1 MSVLNEYKIDYN
13 LINEF
18 DCEKLKLFGFAPIK
32 KDDFLIVVAQ
42 TVHANLEYL
51 TTKYHLPIQCV
62 CVEQSELYFLLENS
76 FLKQKIYDNAL
87 KSIGIS
93 DYTSSYI
100 NDFLS
105 FLIEFSIIKN
115 ASDIHIEAQQDALT
129 IRLRIDGLLQHFF
142 RFELTFFS
150 VISSV
155 IKLLS
160 SMDITQKRVA
170 QNGRFSKAISN
181 KDELYDF
188 RVSVMPT
195 INGESIVIR
204 ILDKKS
210 VNTSLD
216 CLGFNP
222 TLLQILK
229 TSIQTMQ
236 GLILV
241 TGPTGS
247 GKTTTLYSILK
258 ELNSINKKIIT
269 IEDPVEY
276 HIENIQQIAVNSEI
290 NLGFSEILRDVLR
303 QDPDIIMIGE
313 IRDINS
319 LKIAIQAALT
329 GHLVLA
335 TLHAND
341 SILTIHRL
349 LDLEAE
355 PFLIASTLK
364 AVISQRLA
372 LKLCE
377 ECKQGIASETAIQEF
392 EAKGCEKC
400 NLTGYQ
406 SRVMINE
413 ILVMD
418 ETIASMIIKHQDTVQ
433 ILDYA
438 KQHGFKTLFE
448 NGLEKVKEGTTS
460 LKEVYKVTR
469 F

>member
-1 MSVLNEYKIDYN
+1 MSILNQYTIDYN
-13 LINEF
+13 LIGEF
-18 DCEKLKLFGFAPIK
+18 DGEKLKYFGFAPIQ
-32 KDDFLIVVAQ
+32 KDDFLIIVVHIP
-42 TVHANLEYL
+42 HANLEYL
-51 TTKYHLPIQCV
+51 TTQYHLPIHTIAI
-62 CVEQSELYFLLENS
+62 EESELLFLLENS
-76 FLKQKIYDNAL
+76 TLKAKIYANAL
-87 KSIGIS
+87 NSIGIS

-100 NDFLS
+100 NNFLLYLIDFAIL
-105 FLIEFSIIKN
+105 KN
-115 ASDIHIEAQQDALT
+115 ASDIHIETQKEALT

-142 RFELTFFS
+142 RFDWEFYP

-160 SMDITQKRVA
+160 SMDITQKRIS
-170 QNGRFSKAISN
+170 QNGRFSKMVTN
-181 KDELYDF
+181 NEVYDF

-195 INGESIVIR
+195 INGESIVLR

-216 CLGFNP
+216 YLGFDAEML
-222 TLLQILK
+222 TLLK
-229 TSIQTMQ
+229 KSIHAVQ

-290 NLGFSEILRDVLR
+290 NLGFTEILRDVLR

-313 IRDINS
+313 IRDISS
-319 LKIAIQAALT
+319 LKIAIQASLT

-341 SILTIHRL
+341 SISTINRL

-364 AVISQRLA
+364 AIISQRLV

-377 ECKQGIASETAIQEF
+377 SCKVLCDDSGVREF

-406 SRVMINE
+406 NRVMVNE
-413 ILVMD
+413 ILPLD
-418 ETIASMIIKHQDTVQ
+418 ERMASMIIKQQSSAD
-433 ILDYA
+433 ILEYA
-438 KQHGFKTLFE
+438 KNKGFKTLFD
-448 NGLEKVKEGTTS
+448 NALEKVKEGTTS

>member
-1 MSVLNEYKIDYN
+1 MSILNQYIIDYN
-13 LINEF
+13 LMAEF
-18 DCEKLKLFGFAPIK
+18 DCEKLKLFGFAPIQ
-32 KDDFLIVVAQ
+32 KDDFLISVAQ
-42 TVHANLEYL
+42 TAHANLEYL
-51 TTKYHLPIQCV
+51 TTKYHLPIYRITIQ
-62 CVEQSELYFLLENS
+62 ESELLFLLENS
-76 FLKQKIYDNAL
+76 ALKTKIYANAL

-100 NDFLS
+100 NDFLLY
-105 FLIEFSIIKN
+105 LIEFAILKN
-115 ASDIHIEAQQDALT
+115 ASDIHIETQKEALT
-129 IRLRIDGLLQHFF
+129 VRLRIDGLLQHFF
-142 RFELTFFS
+142 RFERLFYP

-160 SMDITQKRVA
+160 SMDITQKRIS
-170 QNGRFSKAISN
+170 QNGRFSKMVTN
-181 KDELYDF
+181 NEVYDF
-188 RVSVMPT
+188 RVSIMPT
-195 INGESIVIR
+195 INGESIVMR

-210 VNTSLD
+210 VDTSLD
-216 CLGFNP
+216 GLGFDNNTL
-222 TLLQILK
+222 TLLK
-229 TSIQTMQ
+229 KSINTLQ

-258 ELNSINKKIIT
+258 EVNSINKKIIT

-313 IRDINS
+313 IRDISS
-319 LKIAIQAALT
+319 LKIAIQASLT

-341 SILTIHRL
+341 SISTINRL

-364 AVISQRLA
+364 AIISQRLV

-377 ECKQGIASETAIQEF
+377 ACKTLGSNSSWREF

-406 SRVMINE
+406 NRVMVNE

-418 ETIASMIIKHQDTVQ
+418 ETMASMIIKHQSSPD
-433 ILDYA
+433 ILEYA
-438 KQHGFKTLFE
+438 KNKGFKTLFE
-448 NGLEKVKEGTTS
+448 NAFEKVKDGITS

>member
-1 MSVLNEYKIDYN
+1 MSILNGYIIDYN

-18 DCEKLKLFGFAPIK
+18 DVNQLKAYGFAPIQ
-32 KDDFLIVVAQ
+32 KDDFLIRVVQ
-42 TVHANLEYL
+42 IHNANLNYL
-51 TTKYHLPIQCV
+51 SQHYHLPLQPII
-62 CVEQSELYFLLENS
+62 VEQKELFFLLDQCE
-76 FLKQKIYDNAL
+76 LKQRIYDNAL

-100 NDFLS
+100 NDFLLY
-105 FLIEFSIIKN
+105 LIEFSILKN
-115 ASDIHIEAQQDALT
+115 ASDIHIETQKEALT
-129 IRLRIDGLLQHFF
+129 IRLRIDGLLQQFF
-142 RFELTFFS
+142 RFQWEFYP

-160 SMDITQKRVA
+160 SMDITQKRIS
-170 QNGRFSKAISN
+170 QNGRFSQKMHSN
-181 KDELYDF
+181 EVYDF

-195 INGESIVIR
+195 INGESIVVR

-210 VNTSLD
+210 VNTQLES
-216 CLGFNP
+216 LGFEP
-222 TLLQILK
+222 TILEIVK
-229 TSIQTMQ
+229 KSISAAQ

-258 ELNSINKKIIT
+258 ELNSISKKIIT

-303 QDPDIIMIGE
+303 QDPDVIMIGE
-313 IRDINS
+313 IRDFSS
-319 LKIAIQAALT
+319 LKIAIQASLT

-341 SILTIHRL
+341 SLSTINRL

-364 AVISQRLA
+364 AILSQRLV
-372 LKLCE
+372 LNLCE
-377 ECKQGIASETAIQEF
+377 ACKEIVQGEYR
-392 EAKGCEKC
+392 AKGCEKC

-406 SRVMINE
+406 NRSMINE
-413 ILVMD
+413 IFVID
-418 ETIASMIIKHQDTVQ
+418 EEIASMIIQQKEMADM
-433 ILDYA
+433 LEYA
-438 KQHGFKTLFE
+438 KNKGFKTLFE
-448 NGLEKVKEGTTS
+448 NGVQKVKQGVTT
-460 LKEVYKVTR
+460 LQEVYKVTR

>member
-1 MSVLNEYKIDYN
+1 MSILNNYSIDYH
-13 LINEF
+13 LIGKF
-18 DCEKLKLFGFAPIK
+18 DVALLKEFGFAPIL
-32 KDDFLIVVAQ
+32 KDDFLLTVAQ
-42 TVHANLEYL
+42 IKSANLNYL
-51 TTKYHLPIQCV
+51 STQYHLPIRSIFI
-62 CVEQSELYFLLENS
+62 EQSELLFLLENS
-76 FLKQKIYDNAL
+76 ILKEKIYVNAL

-100 NDFLS
+100 NDFLLY
-105 FLIEFSIIKN
+105 LIEFAILKN
-115 ASDIHIEAQQDALT
+115 ASDIHIETQKEALT

-142 RFELTFFS
+142 RFGLEFYP
-150 VISSV
+150 VVSSV

-160 SMDITQKRVA
+160 SMDITQKRIA
-170 QNGRFSKAISN
+170 QNGRFSKMVTN
-181 KDELYDF
+181 NEVYDF
-188 RVSVMPT
+188 RVSIMPT
-195 INGESIVIR
+195 INGESIVMR

-216 CLGFNP
+216 GLGFDNAML
-222 TLLQILK
+222 TLLK
-229 TSIQTMQ
+229 KSIHTLQ

-276 HIENIQQIAVNSEI
+276 HIENIQQIAVKSEI
-290 NLGFSEILRDVLR
+290 NLGFAEILRDVLR

-313 IRDINS
+313 IRDVSS
-319 LKIAIQAALT
+319 LKIAIQASLT

-341 SILTIHRL
+341 SISTINRL

-355 PFLIASTLK
+355 PFLIASTIK
-364 AVISQRLA
+364 AIISQRLV

-377 ECKQGIASETAIQEF
+377 SCKTESYDFQQEGF

-406 SRVMINE
+406 NRCMVNE
-413 ILVMD
+413 ILIFD
-418 ETIASMIIKHQDTVQ
+418 EIMTSMIIKRQSSSD
-433 ILDYA
+433 ILEYA
-438 KQHGFKTLFE
+438 KKQGFKTLFE
-448 NGLEKVKEGTTS
+448 NAFEKVKEGTTS

>member
-1 MSVLNEYKIDYN
+1 MSILNGYIIDYN

-18 DCEKLKLFGFAPIK
+18 EVKQLKAYGFAPIQ
-32 KDDFLIVVAQ
+32 KDDFLIRVVQ
-42 TVHANLEYL
+42 TNRANLNYL
-51 TTKYHLPIQCV
+51 SQYYHLPLQPIM
-62 CVEQSELYFLLENS
+62 VEEKELFFLLDQCE
-76 FLKQKIYDNAL
+76 LKQKIYDNAL

-100 NDFLS
+100 NDFLLY
-105 FLIEFSIIKN
+105 LIEFSILKN
-115 ASDIHIEAQQDALT
+115 ASDIHIETQKEALT
-129 IRLRIDGLLQHFF
+129 IRLRIDGLLQQFF
-142 RFELTFFS
+142 RFKWEFYP

-160 SMDITQKRVA
+160 SMDITQKRIS
-170 QNGRFSKAISN
+170 QNGRFSKKMPSN
-181 KDELYDF
+181 EVYDF

-195 INGESIVIR
+195 INGESIVVR

-210 VNTSLD
+210 VNTQLES
-216 CLGFNP
+216 LGFEENILS
-222 TLLQILK
+222 TLK
-229 TSIQTMQ
+229 KSISASQ

-247 GKTTTLYSILK
+247 GKTTTLYAILK

-303 QDPDIIMIGE
+303 QDPDVIMIGE
-313 IRDINS
+313 IRDISS
-319 LKIAIQAALT
+319 LKIAIQASLT

-341 SILTIHRL
+341 SLSTINRL

-364 AVISQRLA
+364 AILSQRLV
-372 LKLCE
+372 LNLCE
-377 ECKQGIASETAIQEF
+377 ACKERINGEYR
-392 EAKGCEKC
+392 AKGCEKC

-406 SRVMINE
+406 NRSMINE
-413 ILVMD
+413 IFVID
-418 ETIASMIIKHQDTVQ
+418 EQIASMIIQQKEMAQM
-433 ILDYA
+433 LDYA
-438 KQHGFKTLFE
+438 KDKGFKTLFE
-448 NGLEKVKEGTTS
+448 NGVQKVKQGVTT
-460 LKEVYKVTR
+460 LQELYKVTR

>member
-1 MSVLNEYKIDYN
+1 MNTLNNYNIDYN
-13 LINEF
+13 LIQEF
-18 DCEKLKLFGFAPIK
+18 DIEKLKKYEFAPIK
-32 KDDFLIVVAQ
+32 KDDFLIVIAK
-42 TVHANLEYL
+42 TVNANLDYL
-51 TTKYHLPIQCV
+51 TERYHIPIQTIII
-62 CVEQSELYFLLENS
+62 EKSELLFLLNNS
-76 FLKQKIYDNAL
+76 SLKQKIYNNAL

-105 FLIEFSIIKN
+105 YLIEFSILKN
-115 ASDIHIEAQQDALT
+115 ASDIHIETQKDALT

-142 RFELTFFS
+142 RFDLEFYP

-160 SMDITQKRVA
+160 SMDITQRRTS
-170 QNGRFSKAISN
+170 QNGRFSKSIKTN
-181 KDELYDF
+181 EVYDF
-188 RVSVMPT
+188 RVSAMPT

-210 VNTSLD
+210 VSTSLD
-216 CLGFNP
+216 SLGFESDM
-222 TLLQILK
+222 LSILK
-229 TSIQTMQ
+229 QSIEITQ

-276 HIENIQQIAVNSEI
+276 HIENIQQIAVNNEI
-290 NLGFSEILRDVLR
+290 HLGFSEILRDVLR

-313 IRDINS
+313 IRDIES
-319 LKIAIQAALT
+319 LKIAIQASLT

-335 TLHAND
+335 TLHSND
-341 SILTIHRL
+341 SISTINRL

-364 AVISQRLA
+364 VVISQRLV
-372 LKLCE
+372 LKLCA
-377 ECKQGIASETAIQEF
+377 ECKVAIYNEF
-392 EAKGCEKC
+392 VAKGCEKC
-400 NLTGYQ
+400 NLSGYQ
-406 SRVMINE
+406 NREMINE
-413 ILVMD
+413 LFMID
-418 ETIASMIIKHQDTVQ
+418 EVISSMIIQQKSSAD
-433 ILDYA
+433 ILKYA
-438 KQHGFKTLFE
+438 KNNGFSPLFD
-448 NGLEKVKEGTTS
+448 NALKKVKEGVTT

>member
-1 MSVLNEYKIDYN
+1 MSVLNGYIIDYN

-18 DCEKLKLFGFAPIK
+18 DVNELKTFGFAPIQ
-32 KDDFLIVVAQ
+32 KDDFLIRVVQ
-42 TVHANLEYL
+42 THQADLNYL
-51 TTKYHLPIQCV
+51 SQYYSLPLQLIHI
-62 CVEQSELYFLLENS
+62 EQKELFFLLDQHT
-76 FLKQKIYDNAL
+76 LKQKIYDNAL
-87 KSIGIS
+87 KSIGIN
-93 DYTSSYI
+93 DYASSYI
-100 NDFLS
+100 NDFLLH
-105 FLIEFSIIKN
+105 LIEFSIVKN
-115 ASDIHIEAQQDALT
+115 ASDIHIETQKEALT

-142 RFELTFFS
+142 RFEWEFYP

-160 SMDITQKRVA
+160 SMDITQKRVS
-170 QNGRFSKAISN
+170 QNGRFSKQIDSN
-181 KDELYDF
+181 EVYDF

-210 VNTSLD
+210 VNTQLES
-216 CLGFNP
+216 LGFEKSILH
-222 TLLQILK
+222 TLK
-229 TSIQTMQ
+229 TSISVAQ

-303 QDPDIIMIGE
+303 QDPDVIMIGE
-313 IRDINS
+313 IRDIDS
-319 LKIAIQAALT
+319 LKIAIQASLT

-341 SILTIHRL
+341 SVSTINRL

-364 AVISQRLA
+364 AILSQRLV

-377 ECKQGIASETAIQEF
+377 ACKESIHGKYCP
-392 EAKGCEKC
+392 KGCEKC

-406 SRVMINE
+406 NRSMINE
-413 ILVMD
+413 IFVID
-418 ETIASMIIKHQDTVQ
+418 EQIASMIIQQKEMAHM
-433 ILDYA
+433 LEYA
-438 KQHGFKTLFE
+438 KQKGFKTLFE
-448 NGLEKVKEGTTS
+448 NGVQKVEQGITT
-460 LKEVYKVTR
+460 LQEVYKVTR